1 MSENKITLEE
11 RFSHISDILEKMET
25 KDVSLDESFELYKQ
39 GIGEIK
45 EASEMLDT
53 IEKAMLVLNESGE
66 MEEF

>member
-39 GIGEIK
+39 GISEIK
-45 EASEMLDT
+45 ACNEMIDSV
-53 IEKAMLVLNESGE
+53 EKAMLVLNQNGE
-66 MEEF
+66 LEEF